1 MFGCQLKYRRSL
13 RLSRLVPEALWRGQ
27 AQGVRLGARG
37 RLRRRGRPTLVGG
50 LRPQGT
56 ASDTGSKLCSC
67 VRSWLQMLQ
76 FRIAGCLG
84 FVYFFKRQMFTR
96 LFSA

>member
-56 ASDTGSKLCSC
+56 ASDTGRNFARVCG
-67 VRSWLQMLQ
+67 V
-76 FRIAGCLG
+76 GCKCYSSG
-84 FVYFFKRQMFTR
+84 
-96 LFSA
+96 